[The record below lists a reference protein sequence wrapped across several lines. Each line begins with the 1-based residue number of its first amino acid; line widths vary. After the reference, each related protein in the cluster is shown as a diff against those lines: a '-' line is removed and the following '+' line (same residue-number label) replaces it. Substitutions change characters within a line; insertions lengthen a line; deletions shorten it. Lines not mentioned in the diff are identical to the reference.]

1 MNCVCFGVFLQILR
15 RCPAAF
21 LNCLMRHTIFNNYT
35 LYVKKCYVH
44 GTQFS
49 IITLF
54 T

>member
-35 LYVKKCYVH
+35 LLIKKCYVH
-44 GTQFS
+44 DIFIIFS
-49 IITLF
+49 Q
-54 T
+54 